1 MQSKTHSTKRMAIKT
16 ADIIIIGG
24 GLLGTATAYQLA
36 RRKAGRILLFERL
49 DIAAQAS
56 SRAACLLTRARTKQV
71 LMELV
76 QETYDCIARI
86 ESELGEPLGLQQ
98 VGSVTAA
105 ASPAT
110 EEGIAALVA
119 AARSFGIPSEMIDR
133 QAVKE
138 LLPWITADAITQAVY
153 MPTDAFID
161 SAQLCNGYAKA
172 AKLHGAEI
180 CARTGVKEIC
190 SRSGQITGVRLE
202 NGEEVFAPVVI
213 DAAGSWSNLL
223 SYPLGIGLPMTP
235 VRSHFWITEV
245 NPSLFP
251 AQQPFAVLPDAR
263 AFTRPDVGGLII
275 GIREPECVSYDPQK
289 FPASIEH
296 VDFTPDN
303 GWSTLSQ
310 CAAGFEPFYPRFRDL
325 GMAHYVAGPSCYV
338 PDAMF
343 VVGGVPQ
350 VQGFYA
356 ATGCCGAGVAAGG
369 GIGRL
374 VAEQVM
380 GGDTFVDGSYFN
392 PLRFGEINPFDPA
405 FQRRCADARSNKKG
419 G

>member
-1 MQSKTHSTKRMAIKT
+1 MAIKT

-24 GLLGTATAYQLA
+24 GLLGTAAAYQLA

-49 DIAAQAS
+49 DIASQAS

-71 LMELV
+71 LMNLV
-76 QETYDCIARI
+76 QETYDCITRI
-86 ESELGEPLGLQQ
+86 ESELNEPLGLQQ
-98 VGSVTAA
+98 TGSLTIAATPVAEEGVDALTAA
-105 ASPAT
+105 A
-110 EEGIAALVA
+110 I
-119 AARSFGIPSEMIDR
+119 SFGIPSEMVD
-133 QAVKE
+133 AKTVKE
-138 LLPWITADAITQAVY
+138 LLPWMTTDTVTKAVY

-172 AKLHGAEI
+172 AKMYGAQI
-180 CARTGVKEIC
+180 RPRTGVKEILC
-190 SRSGQITGVRLE
+190 HSGQITGVRLE

-235 VRSHFWITEV
+235 VRSHFWITGVDPE
-245 NPSLFP
+245 LFP
-251 AQQPFAVLPDAR
+251 ARQPFAVLPDAR

-289 FPASIEH
+289 FPASVEH
-296 VDFTPDN
+296 MDFTPDN
-303 GWSTLSQ
+303 GWSVLSQ
-310 CAAGFEPFYPRFRDL
+310 CASGFERFYPGFRDL
-325 GMAHYVAGPSCYV
+325 GIAHYVAGPSCYV

-343 VVGGVPQ
+343 VVGPVPHIK
-350 VQGFYA
+350 GFFA

-374 VAEQVM
+374 IAEQVM
-380 GGDTFVDGSYFN
+380 GDGTFVDDTPFN
-392 PLRFGEINPFDPA
+392 PLRFGDINPFDPS
-405 FQRRCADARSNKKG
+405 FQQRCADARSNKKG

>member
-1 MQSKTHSTKRMAIKT
+1 MNQT

-36 RRKAGRILLFERL
+36 RRKAGRILLFERM
-49 DIAAQAS
+49 DIASQAS

-71 LMELV
+71 LMHLV
-76 QETYDCIARI
+76 QETYDCIEQI
-86 ESELGEPLGLQQ
+86 ESDLGESLGMQQ
-98 VGSVTAA
+98 VGSITAA
-105 ASPAT
+105 ASSAS
-110 EEGIAALVA
+110 EQGIEALVEA
-119 AARSFGIPSEMIDR
+119 AGSFGIPSEMLDAK
-133 QAVKE
+133 AVKE
-138 LLPWITADAITQAVY
+138 YLPWITADTITKAVY

-172 AKLHGAEI
+172 ARKLGAEI
-180 CARTGVKEIC
+180 RPRTGVREILC
-190 SRSGQITGVRLE
+190 ANGQITGVRLD
-202 NGEEVFAPVVI
+202 NGDEVTAPIVI

-251 AQQPFAVLPDAR
+251 AQQPFAILPDAR

-289 FPASIEH
+289 MAASVEH
-296 VDFTPDN
+296 IDFTPDN
-303 GWSTLSQ
+303 GWSTLSL
-310 CAAGFEPFYPRFRDL
+310 CAGNFEPFYPGFRDL

-343 VVGGVPQ
+343 VVGSVPE
-350 VQGFYA
+350 VSGFFA

-369 GIGRL
+369 GIGRI
-374 VAEQVM
+374 VAEQVT
-380 GGDTFVDGSYFN
+380 GSATFVDDSYFN
-392 PLRFGEINPFDPA
+392 PSRFGSVNPFDPA

>member
-1 MQSKTHSTKRMAIKT
+1 MASQT

-36 RRKAGRILLFERL
+36 RRKAGRVLLFERM
-49 DIAAQAS
+49 DIASQAS
-56 SRAACLLTRARTKQV
+56 SRAACLLTRARTKEV
-71 LMELV
+71 LMHLV
-76 QETYDCIARI
+76 QETYDCIEQI
-86 ESELGEPLGLQQ
+86 ESDLGESLDLQKS
-98 VGSVTAA
+98 GSITIA

-110 EEGIAALVA
+110 EQGIDALLTAAD
-119 AARSFGIPSEMIDR
+119 SFGIPSEVLGAK
-133 QAVKE
+133 AVKE
-138 LLPWITADAITQAVY
+138 YLPWITADTITKAVY

-172 AKLHGAEI
+172 ARKLGVEI
-180 CARTGVKEIC
+180 HPRTGVKEILHTNG
-190 SRSGQITGVRLE
+190 SVSGVRLY
-202 NGEEVFAPVVI
+202 NGNEVSAPVVI

-245 NPSLFP
+245 NPELFP
-251 AQQPFAVLPDAR
+251 ARQPFAVLPDAR

-289 FPASIEH
+289 LAASIEH

-310 CAAGFEPFYPRFRDL
+310 CAGDFEPFFPDFRDL

-343 VVGGVPQ
+343 VAGSVPE
-350 VQGFYA
+350 VSGFFA

-380 GGDTFVDGSYFN
+380 GCSTFVDASYFD
-392 PLRFGEINPFDPA
+392 PSRFGSVNPFDPA